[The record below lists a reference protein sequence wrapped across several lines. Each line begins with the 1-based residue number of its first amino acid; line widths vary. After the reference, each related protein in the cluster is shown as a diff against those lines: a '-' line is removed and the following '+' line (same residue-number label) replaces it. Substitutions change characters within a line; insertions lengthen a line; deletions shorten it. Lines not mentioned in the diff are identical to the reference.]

1 MAQLAEKKK
10 KGDDVRSKKM
20 AIGDQVQDVD
30 RSEERQFRITVYEIC
45 IQCVSKELLL
55 LFSFIQ

>member
-30 RSEERQFRITVYEIC
+30 RSEEGRLGVTV
-45 IQCVSKELLL
+45 S
-55 LFSFIQ
+55 